1 MSRDCYVQKIKFAKK
16 SKTKNSQSDV
26 LKKFLIRQLKHQIDG
41 PAFIAIGVAT
51 AAVISATD
59 RCHAAEW
66 FAHGSRIAITSGSRR
81 LMT

>member
-1 MSRDCYVQKIKFAKK
+1 MNRIWHPKIFVNKIW
-16 SKTKNSQSDV
+16 QSDV
-26 LKKFLIRQLKHQIDG
+26 LKKLLVRQLKHQIDG

-66 FAHGSRIAITSGSRR
+66 FANRSRNLGGPAWPMNLKVQCLG
-81 LMT
+81 